1 MATQLQLLIVM
12 SNYPINSTRH
22 KTAKLLTSLK
32 ENILQEWEKKTR
44 YHIPAA
50 KNESQLVLRNS
61 LPQLLDLIIENLV
74 GNEFKN
80 QSKKKDEFPDGHAE
94 SRANQPEYTLTQVIN
109 EYLILRSVIVEILEF
124 KGPVDS
130 QSLKIIHECLD
141 KGILD
146 SAVRYTELE
155 AANLAK
161 LKKIEADKIEA
172 ERANEAK
179 SSFLAN
185 MSHEIRTPLGAI
197 MGFVELLHNA
207 ELSQNEIAEYLKI
220 IDRNSTHLLR
230 IIDDILDLAKVESG
244 KMVIEKIKFSLYD
257 FLSEFS
263 SLISFKAHE
272 NAINFEFIAKTPL
285 PEFIISDPTRLRQ
298 ILTNMIGNAIKFTE
312 QGRVELSVEFSNQN
326 LTFNVKD
333 TGRGI
338 SPEQRPKLFQV
349 FSQADSSTTRKY
361 GGTGLGLVLTKKI
374 CQAFGGDFK
383 LVESEIGKGSTFEA
397 NIHVVIPEKTKLLP
411 IDKIGITPIIKID
424 KVGSQ
429 IALKGFDVLVV
440 EDSNDNQT
448 LIQLI
453 LTKVGAKVT
462 LANDGLEGVKSA
474 LAHYYDVILMDIQ
487 MPNMDGHQAV
497 RTLRAEGYTG
507 PIVALT
513 AHAMREE
520 RERSVHSGFS
530 HFLTKPID
538 RKKLIELMMQIR
550 DRLILKI

>member
-1 MATQLQLLIVM
+1 M
-12 SNYPINSTRH
+12 SNNLKNLTRQE
-22 KTAKLLTSLK
+22 TAKLLTGLK
-32 ENILQEWEKKTR
+32 EDILQKWEIKTR
-44 YHIPAA
+44 QHIPAA

-61 LPQLLDLIIENLV
+61 LPQFLDHIIENLV
-74 GNEFKN
+74 GTDLKN
-80 QSKKKDEFPDGHAE
+80 QSKKIDEPPDGHAE
-94 SRANQPEYTLTQVIN
+94 SRANQPEYTLTQVIY
-109 EYLILRSVIVEILEF
+109 EYLILRSVIVEILES
-124 KGPVDS
+124 KGPADS

-141 KGILD
+141 NGILD
-146 SAVRYTELE
+146 SSVRYTELE
-155 AANLAK
+155 AVNLAK

-197 MGFVELLHNA
+197 MGFVELLHNT
-207 ELSQNEIAEYLKI
+207 ELSQNEISDYLKI
-220 IDRNSTHLLR
+220 IDRNSIHLLR

-244 KMVIEKIKFSLYD
+244 KMVIEKIEFSLHD
-257 FLSEFS
+257 FLVEFS

-298 ILTNMIGNAIKFTE
+298 ILTNMISNALKFTE
-312 QGRVELSVEFSNQN
+312 KGQVELSVEFSNQH
-326 LTFNVKD
+326 LKFNVKD

-338 SPEQRPKLFQV
+338 SPEQRLKLFQV

-383 LVESEIGKGSTFEA
+383 LIESEIGKGSNFEA

-411 IDKIGITPIIKID
+411 IDKIDITPTIKID
-424 KVGSQ
+424 KVASQ
-429 IALKGFDVLVV
+429 ILLKGFDILVV
-440 EDSNDNQT
+440 EDSHDNQT

-474 LAHYYDVILMDIQ
+474 LAHHFDVILMDIQ

-497 RTLRAEGYTG
+497 RTLRAKGYSG

-538 RKKLIELMMQIR
+538 RKKLIELMVQIR
-550 DRLILKI
+550 DRLILKM